1 MHSRMLC
8 QVGTPATSPAAAGG
22 ARGASGN
29 WLDRP
34 RYPLSPA
41 EQCRQWA
48 ATVHNAQLILHA
60 RGEARQLG
68 SWAGSMGAPS
78 KYISRAA
85 NRFAASRWTHRE
97 AAVSQRENRVQMP
110 SRLGMNWGLKPPAG
124 QARQAGA
131 GVGES
136 GGPGGVG
143 TAGRVGNSAAG
154 VGRARRGRQHW
165 AARNAVQVRCVAPLN
180 AAFALHA
187 ISRRQQGRDNR
198 RAAAVVCPA
207 TPPPRHPANPLPPCL
222 RSSPV
227 RPSAKLPGR
236 MRLRLSGC
244 QDQTSSRPYTRPR
257 GASTSGERTRRRVTD
272 HFGSSTICDSDS
284 DSNKTAFLE
293 TCCLRQ
299 QQWQQQQCGQE
310 GLPPARLNRRMQPAG
325 RACLHSPAAAPAAH
339 PAGVLTIAATPIAY
353 TVLAANSWLTSVC
366 CCVAAAAAVAA
377 AALAA
382 APCAASGATAVR
394 AARLPLPLPG
404 EGCSPGTRPLLRGAM
419 LGARLLGKQA
429 QGAALMAERQVRL
442 FMVPG
447 SCARPCTPWI

>member
-1 MHSRMLC
+1 MRVVVQEVWAQRAGWAIQQQGLAGPGGGASIGR
-8 QVGTPATSPAAAGG
+8 PAT
-22 ARGASGN
+22 
-29 WLDRP
+29 
-34 RYPLSPA
+34 
-41 EQCRQWA
+41 QCRSG
-48 ATVHNAQLILHA
+48 VLHH
-60 RGEARQLG
+60 
-68 SWAGSMGAPS
+68 SML
-78 KYISRAA
+78 
-85 NRFAASRWTHRE
+85 HLHC
-97 AAVSQRENRVQMP
+97 MP
-110 SRLGMNWGLKPPAG
+110 SRGGSKAG
-124 QARQAGA
+124 TTDVPQLW
-131 GVGES
+131 
-136 GGPGGVG
+136 
-143 TAGRVGNSAAG
+143 SA
-154 VGRARRGRQHW
+154 
-165 AARNAVQVRCVAPLN
+165 
-180 AAFALHA
+180 
-187 ISRRQQGRDNR
+187 
-198 RAAAVVCPA
+198 
-207 TPPPRHPANPLPPCL
+207 PPPRHPANPLPPCL

-284 DSNKTAFLE
+284 DSDSNKTAFLE
-293 TCCLRQ
+293 TCFLRQ